1 MQRFIPLQPLNEP
14 SIVCI
19 LGTGSNCSYFD
30 GQAVEQRVISL
41 GYILMDEASG
51 NFYGKQM
58 VRGFYFNEMP
68 KHLAEKFEAEFTL
81 DADTVKENL
90 YRKENPNTYLA
101 KFAKFLIEHKE
112 DPYMQEIIFNG
123 LDRFIRHQIL
133 QFDDARN
140 IPIHFVGS
148 IAHFLQDE
156 VKQAIAKY
164 GLKMGKVVKRPIDG
178 LVDYHIKL
186 LNLNK

>member
-1 MQRFIPLQPLNEP
+1 
-14 SIVCI
+14 
-19 LGTGSNCSYFD
+19 
-30 GQAVEQRVISL
+30 
-41 GYILMDEASG
+41 
-51 NFYGKQM
+51 
-58 VRGFYFNEMP
+58 
-68 KHLAEKFEAEFTL
+68 
-81 DADTVKENL
+81 
-90 YRKENPNTYLA
+90 
-101 KFAKFLIEHKE
+101 
-112 DPYMQEIIFNG
+112 MQEIIFNG

-164 GLKMGKVVKRPIDG
+164 DLKMGKVVKRPIDG

-186 LNLNK
+186 LNLKK